1 MWKEFLIRF
10 LIGGTVVSAFA
21 VLGDLFK
28 PKSFAGLFAAAPS
41 VALAT
46 LGLAIAKHGA
56 EYGAIEGRSMVV
68 GAVALGLYSQV
79 VSWVM
84 MRYKH
89 HALTVTILAL
99 PLWFIVAFGLWWL
112 VLS

>member
-1 MWKEFLIRF
+1 
-10 LIGGTVVSAFA
+10 
-21 VLGDLFK
+21 
-28 PKSFAGLFAAAPS
+28 
-41 VALAT
+41 
-46 LGLAIAKHGA
+46 
-56 EYGAIEGRSMVV
+56 
-68 GAVALGLYSQV
+68 
-79 VSWVM
+79 M